1 MKLAFFDLD
10 GTLEDS
16 RQDMALSVNR
26 IRSKH
31 KLPEL
36 AIEEARGL
44 VNRGMNPLVEA
55 AFPEIIK
62 STEDVAQ
69 LRKEYEADYLKHVVD
84 HTILYPGIADM
95 LRELSKKL
103 SIVIY
108 TNKPEAISRELLKRL
123 DVLQYVQA
131 IIGGDSFPESKPSP
145 GPMRIIAERLN
156 LKEARAV
163 MCGDTAA
170 DIQAARNYGADAVW
184 CAWGYVAHPPEP
196 APDLVATRPDQIVAF
211 VASGR

>member
-1 MKLAFFDLD
+1 
-10 GTLEDS
+10 
-16 RQDMALSVNR
+16 MALAVNR

-36 AIEEARGL
+36 SLEKARGL

-55 AFPEIIK
+55 AFPEIIMGAD
-62 STEDVAQ
+62 DVAQ
-69 LRKEYEADYLKHVVD
+69 LRKEYEADYLEHVVD
-84 HTILYPGIADM
+84 HTVLYPGIADM
-95 LRELSKKL
+95 LRELSSKL

-131 IIGGDSFPESKPSP
+131 IIGGDSFLESKPSP
-145 GPMRIIAERLN
+145 GPMRIIAERLK
-156 LKEARAV
+156 LEEETAV

-170 DIQAARNYGADAVW
+170 DMQAARNYGADAIW
-184 CAWGYVAHPPEP
+184 CAWGYIANPPEP
-196 APDLVATRPDQIVAF
+196 AADLVATRPDQIVAF
-211 VASGR
+211 IASRQQ